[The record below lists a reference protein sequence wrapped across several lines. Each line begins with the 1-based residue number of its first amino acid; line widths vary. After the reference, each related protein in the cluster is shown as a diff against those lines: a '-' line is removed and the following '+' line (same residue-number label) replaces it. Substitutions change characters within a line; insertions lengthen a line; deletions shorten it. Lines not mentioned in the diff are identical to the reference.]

1 MRPSVAWARTGYA
14 CARQV
19 TMSDKG
25 GMRGG
30 PVTIGGFA
38 GFGFG
43 VFWYAWAKVG
53 FWKAVLYGIFWIPWL
68 GYRVAELLKL
78 GQ

>member
-1 MRPSVAWARTGYA
+1 MNDDPRRRHRSGPS
-14 CARQV
+14 
-19 TMSDKG
+19 
-25 GMRGG
+25 G

-53 FWKAVLYGIFWIPWL
+53 FWKALLYGIFWIPWL
-68 GYRVAELLKL
+68 GYRVAEALRL

>member
-1 MRPSVAWARTGYA
+1 MSADGTKG
-14 CARQV
+14 RQHV
-19 TMSDKG
+19 
-25 GMRGG
+25 GG
-30 PVTIGGFA
+30 PITIGGFA

-53 FWKAVLYGIFWIPWL
+53 FWWAVLFGICWIPWL
-68 GYRVAELLKL
+68 GYRVAEALKL

>member
-1 MRPSVAWARTGYA
+1 M
-14 CARQV
+14 
-19 TMSDKG
+19 
-25 GMRGG
+25 GG

-43 VFWYAWAKVG
+43 VFWYAWGKVG
-53 FWKAVLYGIFWIPWL
+53 FWWALVYGIFWVPWL
-68 GYRVAELLKL
+68 GYRVAEALKL

>member
-1 MRPSVAWARTGYA
+1 VNDETKARHRSG
-14 CARQV
+14 
-19 TMSDKG
+19 S
-25 GMRGG
+25 GG

-53 FWKAVLYGIFWIPWL
+53 FWKAILYGIFWIPWL
-68 GYRVAELLKL
+68 GYRVAEALRL

>member
-1 MRPSVAWARTGYA
+1 MNETSINNKEAR
-14 CARQV
+14 
-19 TMSDKG
+19 MSGKG
-25 GMRGG
+25 HVGG

-43 VFWYAWAKVG
+43 VFWYAWGKVG
-53 FWKAVLYGIFWIPWL
+53 FWWAVVYGIFWIPWL